1 MGVTEPVATFSSCF
15 GAAFMVWKPIVYAK
29 LLAEKM
35 NQHQTK
41 VWLINTGWIGGGY
54 GVGKRINLAYTR
66 AMINAIHEN
75 LFQNVSFH
83 TEPYFNLSIPE
94 SCPEIP
100 ASILNP
106 IDAWSNK
113 DAYVLQAKKLKNLF
127 DANYLKFQ

>member
-1 MGVTEPVATFSSCF
+1 
-15 GAAFMVWKPIVYAK
+15 
-29 LLAEKM
+29 M

-75 LFQNVSFH
+75 LFQNISFH

-100 ASILNP
+100 NSILNP
-106 IDAWSNK
+106 IDAWSDK
-113 DAYVLQAKKLKNLF
+113 DAYVAQAKKLKHLF
-127 DANYLKFQ
+127 DTNFLKFQ